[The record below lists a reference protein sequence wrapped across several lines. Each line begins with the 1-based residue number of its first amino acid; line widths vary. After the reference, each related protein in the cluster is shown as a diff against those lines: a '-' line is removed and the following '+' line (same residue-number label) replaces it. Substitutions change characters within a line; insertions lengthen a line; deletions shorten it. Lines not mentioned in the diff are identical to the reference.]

1 MMVLACLKADARRRE
16 TISKNPVIA
25 FVAGAV
31 SMIVAGFGTFYSVL
45 AVGVSD
51 GPGHL
56 TAQFMLAVCI
66 LVALAALLVVARAT
80 RALWASL

>member
-1 MMVLACLKADARRRE
+1 MIGKHPAFALIAGSILLAAAC
-16 TISKNPVIA
+16 
-25 FVAGAV
+25 
-31 SMIVAGFGTFYSVL
+31 FGTFYSVL

-56 TAQFMLAVCI
+56 TAQIMLAACG
-66 LVALAALLVVARAT
+66 LAALAALLLIWRSA

>member
-1 MMVLACLKADARRRE
+1 
-16 TISKNPVIA
+16 
-25 FVAGAV
+25 
-31 SMIVAGFGTFYSVL
+31 MIVAGFGTFYSVL